1 MSHNRPGFSLPAFL
15 EYLSIN
21 IINSNHMAIFGICF
35 AFEEYGTIING
46 EWAMEINNLVQKRM
60 FGKTMDVL
68 QKALNYESAN
78 QQVISGNMANV
89 DTPGYRQMSLKFD
102 EELML
107 AESKFN
113 TSLKRTDVRHIE
125 GSADSTL
132 GGFSV
137 ETKKTEGIDIDKEM
151 ADMAKNNLLYEANI
165 RLITKKLQA
174 LKAAIKG
181 SY

>member
-1 MSHNRPGFSLPAFL
+1 MIHNRPGFSLPVFL
-15 EYLSIN
+15 VCLSIN
-21 IINSNHMAIFGICF
+21 IINSNDMAVFGICF
-35 AFEEYGTIING
+35 AFEQCGIIISG
-46 EWAMEINNLVQKRM
+46 ERTMEINNLLQNRM

-68 QKALNYESAN
+68 QGALNYESAN

-113 TSLKRTDVRHIE
+113 TSLKTTNVRHIE

-151 ADMAKNNLLYEANI
+151 ANMAKNNLLYEANT
-165 RLITKKLQA
+165 RLLTKKLQA